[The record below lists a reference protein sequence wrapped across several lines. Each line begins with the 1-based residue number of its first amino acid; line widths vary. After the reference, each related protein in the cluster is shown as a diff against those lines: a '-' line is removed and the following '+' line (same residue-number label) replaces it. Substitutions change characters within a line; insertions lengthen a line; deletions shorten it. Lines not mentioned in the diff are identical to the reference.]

1 MARVRRGE
9 PSDGEA
15 VFEIQRRAIAEPVP
29 ALLSAALSGPP
40 PLFVVDDGKPVGY
53 AVVVPGGEV
62 AFVPELAIHPD
73 RQGEGLGSRL
83 VEHIAAAFDG
93 HRELR
98 VTVRAVDDGARRFY
112 GALGFDHQGRVE
124 GQFENCDGLVM
135 VRSLRKS

>member
-1 MARVRRGE
+1 MARIRRGE

-15 VFEIQRRAIAEPVP
+15 LCGIQGRAITEPVP

-40 PLFVVDDGKPVGY
+40 PLFVVDERGPVGY
-53 AVVVPGGEV
+53 AVVVPGGDV
-62 AFVPELAIHPD
+62 AYVPELAIHPD

-83 VEHIAAAFDG
+83 VEHVAAAFDG

-98 VTVRAVDDGARRFY
+98 VTVRTVDDGAQRFY
-112 GALGFDHQGRVE
+112 DALGFDRQGRVE

-135 VRSLRKS
+135 ARSLGAL